1 VLAGSLPHGTLNKP
15 LQPYCINTASPIG
28 TEILIEFVVFEQN
41 SYPPKMSTV
50 TRTVNIVAPCDVG
63 FELCPQDNVCSD
75 IDCDQRE
82 LLSSQVVETDSTP
95 PTLRT
100 AVPAVVEVPYG
111 ETTTFK
117 YTVCATCGDAGCGMC
132 AEDADDGD
140 VSASLRVIQI
150 KAAED
155 DLSCPISAVSEGQ
168 CGTGTYIY
176 EYTAADTA
184 GNEAMA
190 GVLSNPGSSG
200 RARFFI
206 SKPRSI
212 FTLESQPDRNFGHS
226 SGGIFKIYNSDWY
239 VRYHNFDTK
248 PDAEVKSEHS
258 TDVEPAN
265 GDTRLYEHVHSPRSK
280 VMLRSRLQCLYS
292 MTLTDGQARGAHRVD
307 RRGGHV
313 VSDGRIL
320 RRGR

>member
-82 LLSSQVVETDSTP
+82 LLSSQVTVMDTMP

-100 AVPAVVEVPYG
+100 TVPAVVEVPYG
-111 ETTTFK
+111 ETTDFK

-140 VSASLRVIQI
+140 VSGSLRVIQI

-190 GVLSNPGSSG
+190 KLELRIVSTGEVVTSYPMGAFSGADGEENAAAAGVLYATTGSPENLLFINSLAASLGGGGTYTPDDLSVLGSSTKKIPSRVPSYAAVG
-200 RARFFI
+200 RC
-206 SKPRSI
+206 
-212 FTLESQPDRNFGHS
+212 
-226 SGGIFKIYNSDWY
+226 
-239 VRYHNFDTK
+239 
-248 PDAEVKSEHS
+248 
-258 TDVEPAN
+258 
-265 GDTRLYEHVHSPRSK
+265 RLTPV
-280 VMLRSRLQCLYS
+280 
-292 MTLTDGQARGAHRVD
+292 
-307 RRGGHV
+307 
-313 VSDGRIL
+313 
-320 RRGR
+320 